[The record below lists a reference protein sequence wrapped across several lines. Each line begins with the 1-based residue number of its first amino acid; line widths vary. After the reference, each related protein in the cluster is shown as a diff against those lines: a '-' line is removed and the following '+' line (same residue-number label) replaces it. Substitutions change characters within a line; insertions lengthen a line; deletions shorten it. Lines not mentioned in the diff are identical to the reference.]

1 MALFMKLPFA
11 EGEARQAKHEGW
23 VKLDLLQFEIDRSI
37 AMEKGNLKAK
47 AGGVPR
53 FSEIT
58 IAKDLDMTSTALLR
72 HLVGYDGGQ
81 DIEIHLVK
89 GTQKSSEATV
99 KYILKDALF
108 THYSVTC
115 SGEIPYETLKIV
127 YTGIEMKFYSYD
139 ASDRNVSSDNWVHQL
154 AES

>member
-11 EGEARQAKHEGW
+11 EGEGLQAKHEGW

-58 IAKDLDMTSTALLR
+58 IGKELDVTTTALLR
-72 HLVGYDGGQ
+72 NLVGYDGGQ
-81 DIEIHLVK
+81 DIKIHLVK
-89 GTQKSSEATV
+89 GSEKTSEATV
-99 KYILKDALF
+99 KYVLKDALF
-108 THYSVTC
+108 THYAVTC
-115 SGEIPYETLKIV
+115 SGDIPYETLKIA
-127 YTGIEMKFYSYD
+127 YSGIEMKFYSFD

-154 AES
+154 ASN